1 MADIRIVPGI
11 GVMQFSA
18 SSAQTAFI
26 TGSATNFILSSST
39 EISIRSDV
47 GLSVSSSFILT
58 GSNSSDPF
66 IVSMPTVG
74 SNSEKLKVN
83 TEGVTVFGAPDST
96 PTPVEGG
103 IYYKDGV
110 FYVGDDS

>member
-1 MADIRIVPGI
+1 MADIRIVPGQ

-26 TGSATNFILSSST
+26 TGSATNFILSAST

-66 IVSMPTVG
+66 VISMPTVG
-74 SNSEKLKVN
+74 SNSEKFKVN
-83 TEGVTVFGAPDST
+83 TQGVTVFGAPDSV
-96 PTPVEGG
+96 PTAVEGG
-103 IYYKDGV
+103 IYYKSGV
-110 FYVGDDS
+110 FYVGDNS

>member
-1 MADIRIVPGI
+1 MADIRIVPGQ

-18 SSAQTAFI
+18 SSAMTAFI

-39 EISIRSDV
+39 DISIRSDAGV
-47 GLSVSSSFILT
+47 FVSASFVLT
-58 GSNSSDPF
+58 GSAARDPF

-74 SNSEKLKVN
+74 SNATKLKVN
-83 TEGVTVFGAPDST
+83 TEGVTVFGEPDST
-96 PTPVEGG
+96 PTAVEGG

>member
-26 TGSATNFILSSST
+26 TGSASDFILSAST
-39 EISIRSDV
+39 DISIKSDV
-47 GLSVSSSFILT
+47 GVFVSSSFILT
-58 GSNSSDPF
+58 GSSARDPF
-66 IVSMPTVG
+66 VVSMPTVG
-74 SNSEKLKVN
+74 SNSAKLKVN
-83 TEGVTVFGAPDST
+83 TEGVTVFGAPDSE
-96 PTPVEGG
+96 PTAVEGG

-110 FYVGDDS
+110 FYVGDNS